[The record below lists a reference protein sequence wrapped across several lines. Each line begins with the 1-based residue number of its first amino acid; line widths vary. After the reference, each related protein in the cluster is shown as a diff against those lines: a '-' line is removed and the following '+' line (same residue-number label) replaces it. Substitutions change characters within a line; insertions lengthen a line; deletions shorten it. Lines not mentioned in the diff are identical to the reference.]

1 MPRSAGTCILYPAG
15 AGARTGLGPRM
26 STWRAYPLMRPAIL
40 EESQLVAAARTEK
53 SAAAGATEIRRDDKP
68 SRARRSIEIGSRRP
82 RRPAPGRELGASRLD
97 FETVQVQLHESSMD
111 MPSFLHCTL
120 RRNEHHRPPSSAPDP
135 TPNRKGNSFVY
146 AFIFNCSR
154 NPTYAEHIPVGG
166 AQ

>member
-1 MPRSAGTCILYPAG
+1 
-15 AGARTGLGPRM
+15 
-26 STWRAYPLMRPAIL
+26 MRPAIL

-53 SAAAGATEIRRDDKP
+53 SAAAGAERESGHICEITEIWRDDKL